1 MIIDILKSQIEN
13 IVAPLKDA
21 TSYDELTNAY
31 WESNQKIKAGVN
43 KMMEDQKSFSKE
55 ECIKLRDFAMKLLNQ
70 THSAQHDRVR
80 KETRE
85 KWVF

>member
-1 MIIDILKSQIEN
+1 MIIDILNNQIEG

-21 TSYDELTNAY
+21 TNYDELTTAY
-31 WESNQKIKAGVN
+31 CESSQRISAGVD

-55 ECIKLRDFAMKLLNQ
+55 ECIKLRDFASKLLNQ
-70 THSAQHDRVR
+70 TYSAQYERVR